1 MKRFFVSFA
10 AAVVAM
16 AFAASANA
24 QISVGAGFGHMTR
37 TGKAVSGNISEKI
50 DPVGLSGFYVNGNY
64 TFSLLSK
71 NWGELALQ
79 PGLTYQFGANV
90 EREEEAGIKGKRT
103 ISEHYLDIPV
113 NVRYS
118 YDIKPGTIKLHA
130 YAGPVLSF
138 GLASIEKAKVE
149 LEEGW
154 LISKTNLYTGKYSI
168 KSTDKSMNE
177 TGKSDEASGY
187 SFFDLKLGI
196 GLGAT
201 IEDKYEVKIGY
212 NFGLL
217 NRTAGMNVDSDNKFI
232 SRTHVLQIG
241 VGYNF

>member
-1 MKRFFVSFA
+1 MKRFIVSFA
-10 AAVVAM
+10 AVVVAM

-90 EREEEAGIKGKRT
+90 EREEEAGIKGKG
-103 ISEHYLDIPV
+103 IFSEHYLDIPV

-138 GLASIEKAKVE
+138 GLASIEKVKVE
-149 LEEGW
+149 LEEGC
-154 LISKTNLYTGKYSI
+154 LITKTNLYTGKYSI
-168 KSTDKSMNE
+168 KSSDKSMNE
-177 TGKSDEASGY
+177 TGKSDEYSGY

-201 IEDKYEVKIGY
+201 IKDKYEVKIGY

-217 NRTAGMNVDSDNKFI
+217 NRTAGMKVASDHKFI